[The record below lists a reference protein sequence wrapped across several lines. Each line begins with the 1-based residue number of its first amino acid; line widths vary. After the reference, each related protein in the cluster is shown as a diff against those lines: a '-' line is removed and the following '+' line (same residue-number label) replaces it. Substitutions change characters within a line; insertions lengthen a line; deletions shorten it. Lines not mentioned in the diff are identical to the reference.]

1 MHRNIYYLVIFS
13 SFALSCSSKNIP
25 LQEIHSVKEAQVEN
39 KPKKSA
45 LDSAQ
50 VIKINNLNRKKSIL
64 NPSKSQEKKGL

>member
-1 MHRNIYYLVIFS
+1 MHRNIYYLVIFAS
-13 SFALSCSSKNIP
+13 LALSCSSKNIP
-25 LQEIHSVKEAQVEN
+25 LQEIHSLKEAQVEN

-64 NPSKSQEKKGL
+64 NPSKSKEKKGL